1 MESYPIAA
9 DWLVDHG
16 WDREAILLRGS
27 EAGPVRQDATDA
39 LRRAGF
45 HAAAAEL
52 DCRQLVYERN
62 LYSSVHGRAGFS
74 VREAANLF
82 RRAIAEARSFERA
95 MTRVGQIAP
104 ARPPG
109 PPTTSII
116 S

>member
-1 MESYPIAA
+1 MTWNPS
-9 DWLVDHG
+9 
-16 WDREAILLRGS
+16 GS
-27 EAGPVRQDATDA
+27 EAGAVRQDATDA
-39 LRRAGF
+39 L
-45 HAAAAEL
+45 
-52 DCRQLVYERN
+52 
-62 LYSSVHGRAGFS
+62 
-74 VREAANLF
+74 